1 MFLLYTSV
9 FMDVLMPR
17 SLSSL
22 WPLQSFNYSQIYF
35 SMYFFS
41 YLADPVSVIALLSF
55 INMKMYYVPG
65 TLIIHREVK
74 ISNVPDLAKCPVN

>member
-55 INMKMYYVPG
+55 INMKMHYVPG

-74 ISNVPDLAKCPVN
+74 SIKCPRPCKVPS